1 MAWPGTLPFCGLR
14 AKCYRRWD
22 GLATW
27 TDQMRFLIAFLLPL
41 STFCFALGLTLP
53 LMRFE
58 RLFFLEDRP
67 SLIDMV
73 LSLYRDQEYFLS
85 GLVAAFSIGFPAAK
99 IILTHVAALSGGR
112 SRSLA
117 LLAAVSKWSMLDVML
132 VALVLFAAKTSGLAA
147 ASVLPGLWF
156 YAAATLGTALT
167 AFLARR

>member
-1 MAWPGTLPFCGLR
+1 
-14 AKCYRRWD
+14 
-22 GLATW
+22 
-27 TDQMRFLIAFLLPL
+27 MRFLIAILLPL
-41 STFCFALGLTLP
+41 STFSFALGLTLP

-58 RLFFLEDRP
+58 RLLFLEDRP

-73 LSLYRDQEYFLS
+73 LSLYQDQEYLLTA
-85 GLVAAFSIGFPAAK
+85 LVAAFSIGFPAAK
-99 IILTHVAALSGGR
+99 IVLTHIAALSGGK

-156 YAAATLGTALT
+156 YAAAAIGTAAT
-167 AFLARR
+167 AFLAKQQSR